1 MSGLLRLPDRIHRE
15 LIAAAKASPD
25 EEVCGLLAGTGDRAD
40 QRLPVENRLHRFDA
54 FDMAAEGLI
63 DAMRR
68 IREEGWTLL
77 AIYHSH
83 PGTPPWPSETDLA
96 RNQYPEALHLIIGR
110 EEGDWRIR
118 AFRLEEGVEEVEL
131 EVAPDSARN

>member
-15 LIAAAKASPD
+15 LIAVAAASPD

-68 IREEGWTLL
+68 IREESRALV

-96 RNQYPEALHLIIGR
+96 RNQYPEAIHLIIGR
-110 EEGDWRIR
+110 EEGQWRAR
-118 AFRLEEGVEEVEL
+118 AFRLGEEAEEVRLVIE
-131 EVAPDSARN
+131 D